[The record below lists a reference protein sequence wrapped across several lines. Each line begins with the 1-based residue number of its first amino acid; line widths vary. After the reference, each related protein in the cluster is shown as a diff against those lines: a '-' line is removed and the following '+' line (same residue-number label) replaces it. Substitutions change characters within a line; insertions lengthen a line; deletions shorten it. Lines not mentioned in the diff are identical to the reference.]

1 MPLDLEKIDP
11 KEHEF
16 SGEEIGKLLV
26 ESVKQIKAGQIGN
39 VRQVAVNNAIE
50 ARRKTGLSQTDFAQI
65 MGISV
70 RTLQSWEQ
78 GARTPS
84 GPAAVLLKIAT
95 KHPETLMELRT

>member
-1 MPLDLEKIDP
+1 MSLDLEKIDP
-11 KEHEF
+11 NNYEF
-16 SGEEIGKLLV
+16 SGEEIGELLI
-26 ESVKQIKAGQIGN
+26 ESAKQIKSGKIGN
-39 VRQVAVNNAIE
+39 VRQVAVNNAVE
-50 ARRKTGLSQTDFAQI
+50 ARRKTGLSQTDFAKI

-95 KHPETLMELRT
+95 KYPETLIELRA

>member
-1 MPLDLEKIDP
+1 MSLDLEKIDP
-11 KEHEF
+11 NNYEF
-16 SGEEIGKLLV
+16 SGEEIGELLI
-26 ESVKQIKAGQIGN
+26 EWAKQIKSGKIGN
-39 VRQVAVNNAIE
+39 VRQVAVNNAVE
-50 ARRKTGLSQTDFAQI
+50 ARRKTGLSQTDFAKI

-95 KHPETLMELRT
+95 KYPETLIELRA